1 MERPSVKRQY
11 LLNSVNNTLKILD
24 LLSVRDSL
32 GVAEI
37 SRLLKLDKTSV
48 FKMLYTL
55 EHRDYVIKTADAKY
69 RLGIKFTNY
78 GSLVAERQTIAD
90 VAAPYLS
97 RLQAATGETV
107 CLSTLN
113 TNGRVIVTHLI
124 EGDDPE
130 HIAARIGYEMDAYS
144 NANGK
149 LLLANLPS
157 ETQATIFKKIT
168 LIPHTPFT
176 VTDRAA
182 FQQQLDLLRGQ
193 SIVTERDEDIL
204 GHCDIASPVY
214 DHMGNCCSAVSIV
227 CTNSHMEAR
236 HNTYQ
241 SLLLQT
247 AENISRKMGF
257 YGTWKT
263 PSDLTSDDVF

>member
-1 MERPSVKRQY
+1 MEKPSVKRQY
-11 LLNSVNNTLKILD
+11 LLSSVNNALKILD

-113 TNGRVIVTHLI
+113 TNGRVIATHLI

-130 HIAARIGYEMDAYS
+130 HIPARIGYEMDAYS

-157 ETQATIFKKIT
+157 ETQASLLKRIT
-168 LIPHTPFT
+168 LVPHTPFT
-176 VTDRAA
+176 VTDRAV
-182 FQQQLDLLRGQ
+182 FQHQLDLLRGQ
-193 SIVTERDEDIL
+193 PIATECDEDIL
-204 GHCDIASPVY
+204 GHCDIAAPIY
-214 DHMGNCCSAVSIV
+214 DHLGNCCSAVSIV
-227 CTNSHMEAR
+227 CANSHMEAR
-236 HNTYQ
+236 RIAYR

-257 YGTWKT
+257 YGAWKV
-263 PSDLTSDDVF
+263 PCDLSASDDP